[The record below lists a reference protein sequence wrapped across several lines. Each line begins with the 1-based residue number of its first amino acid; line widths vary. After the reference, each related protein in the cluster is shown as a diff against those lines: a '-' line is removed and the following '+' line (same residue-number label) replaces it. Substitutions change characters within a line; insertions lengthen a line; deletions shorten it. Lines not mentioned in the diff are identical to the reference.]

1 MRTGCQVLI
10 TGEIPVPSF
19 RQARGVGPGI
29 EDSLRTV
36 RAGQLAAVNL
46 SLPGD
51 GRIDARFDGHMAPGS
66 AGVPTMGSQQ

>member
-1 MRTGCQVLI
+1 
-10 TGEIPVPSF
+10 
-19 RQARGVGPGI
+19 
-29 EDSLRTV
+29 V

-51 GRIDARFDGHMAPGS
+51 GRFDARFDGHMAPGS